1 MKYMKNRLFLLAAL
15 GFLTSF
21 MQPNTVLGQ
30 TASVSGACMTGT
42 INLVDGPIV
51 NGKPTYIGT
60 GTVAGNAGVQVSIQW
75 LGPPDNVW
83 VLQFD
88 GQPYFFST
96 FQGDKPIS
104 TTSGTWTNLDPTNC
118 PNTTP
123 LSITGSGVIPIE
135 LTFLMA
141 QMDKHKTL
149 LTWQTASE
157 SNNRG
162 YEIQRSTS
170 GKDWQYLDF
179 VEGFGTSATT
189 QNYQYTDNKPFAG
202 INYYRLKQMDYNGAF
217 MFSKAVSVKNT
228 KDFSYQISPNPSKG
242 LFIVKTNPDKNTP
255 LSINV
260 FDLLGR
266 VIITQTTVVSEK
278 TFDISAYH
286 AGTYIIE
293 MLYDNEVYRSKLIK
307 N

>member
-1 MKYMKNRLFLLAAL
+1 MKNRLLILAVL

-21 MQPNTVLGQ
+21 IQPNAVLGQ

-42 INLVDGPIV
+42 INLFDGPIV

-60 GTVAGNAGVQVSIQW
+60 GTVAGNMGVQISIQW
-75 LGPPDNVW
+75 LGSPDNVW

-88 GQPYFFST
+88 GQPFFFST
-96 FQGDKPIS
+96 FQGDKPLS
-104 TTSGTWTNLDPTNC
+104 TTSGTWTNLDPSTC

-135 LTFLMA
+135 LTFLKA
-141 QMDKHKTL
+141 QMDNHKTV

-162 YEIQRSTS
+162 YEIQRSSS
-170 GKDWQYLDF
+170 GKDWQALDF
-179 VEGFGTSATT
+179 VEGLGNSATT

-202 INYYRLKQMDYNGAF
+202 INYYRLKQIDYDGAF

-228 KDFSYQISPNPSKG
+228 KDFSFKISPNPSKG
-242 LFIVKTNPDKNTP
+242 LFIVKAFNSDKSTP

-266 VIITQTTVVSEK
+266 LIITQTTVVSEK
-278 TFDISAYH
+278 TFDISAYP

-293 MLYDNEVYRSKLIK
+293 MLYDSEVYRTKLIK